1 MGQGH
6 GISVLARAY
15 YHSGGDRQYLDAALR
30 ALKPFRVL
38 GRDGGVLALYL
49 GQVSDLENIHRKNR
63 LY

>member
-15 YHSGGDRQYLDAALR
+15 YHSGGDRQYLEAALK

-38 GRDGGVLALYL
+38 GKDGGVLALYL
-49 GQVSDLENIHRKNR
+49 GQVTNSFNSFF
-63 LY
+63 